1 MIKTH
6 EAGHVAISARWLKT
20 LRSRLVGVRQSCT
33 NMTNVFDETVSEANA
48 AQEAYDKVQYSTQVF
63 PTPPD

>member
-1 MIKTH
+1 
-6 EAGHVAISARWLKT
+6 
-20 LRSRLVGVRQSCT
+20 
-33 NMTNVFDETVSEANA
+33 MTNVFDETVSEANA